1 MSLKTQQLY
10 ALVFLTRYVDLLF
23 TNPLRSPLTTYNTVM
38 KVLFITSS
46 LYIVHQMRTRYVHT
60 YSAAADAFRVPFLV
74 GPAALAALL
83 FHLKNTVVEV
93 VWAFSIFLEA
103 VAIMPQLFLL
113 QKTGEVENITSH
125 YIAALGAYRALYA
138 VNWLWRAFW
147 EPGYRQ
153 WLAWTAGIVQTV
165 LYADF
170 FYHYIKRYVG
180 GPFRSGR
187 GGGARDGRLWMGGV
201 ERGWGVGN
209 AARKR
214 GWRPSGVRRLQFRGL
229 QAVGWRWGG
238 RRQQLVASARLLR
251 LRRGCRGRH
260 LAILLGIRG
269 RFCAGWFGVAARQP
283 PYHGEHHAT
292 LLSPDAASAGGR
304 LASWAGL
311 CTLLSPKLCTVC
323 LCTRLTVLPF
333 VRLVSPPSALP

>member
-1 MSLKTQQLY
+1 MDTTGFAWLLVVVVRTSSTLADRPSPPAPPFPLYLSGISLKTQELY

-38 KVLFITSS
+38 KILFISSS

-60 YSAAADAFRVPFLV
+60 YNAAADAFRVPFLV
-74 GPAALAALL
+74 GPAAVAALL

-138 VNWLWRAFW
+138 VNWVWRAFW

-153 WLAWTAGIVQTV
+153 WLAWTAGVVQTV

-170 FYHYIKRYVG
+170 FYHYIKRYVWDAL
-180 GPFRSGR
+180 
-187 GGGARDGRLWMGGV
+187 ARDGR
-201 ERGWGVGN
+201 
-209 AARKR
+209 
-214 GWRPSGVRRLQFRGL
+214 
-229 QAVGWRWGG
+229 
-238 RRQQLVASARLLR
+238 
-251 LRRGCRGRH
+251 GCRAHVWPGRTAG
-260 LAILLGIRG
+260 LPCGWPWCRLGDLVQTAL
-269 RFCAGWFGVAARQP
+269 C
-283 PYHGEHHAT
+283 
-292 LLSPDAASAGGR
+292 SR
-304 LASWAGL
+304 LAGTQPL
-311 CTLLSPKLCTVC
+311 DGG
-323 LCTRLTVLPF
+323 
-333 VRLVSPPSALP
+333 

>member
-1 MSLKTQQLY
+1 MYLSGISLKTQELY

-38 KVLFITSS
+38 KILFISSS

-60 YSAAADAFRVPFLV
+60 YNAAADAFRVPFLV
-74 GPAALAALL
+74 GPAAVAALL

-138 VNWLWRAFW
+138 VNWVWRAFW

-153 WLAWTAGIVQTV
+153 WLAWTAGVVQTV

-170 FYHYIKRYVG
+170 FYHYIKRYVWDAL
-180 GPFRSGR
+180 
-187 GGGARDGRLWMGGV
+187 ARDGR
-201 ERGWGVGN
+201 
-209 AARKR
+209 
-214 GWRPSGVRRLQFRGL
+214 
-229 QAVGWRWGG
+229 
-238 RRQQLVASARLLR
+238 
-251 LRRGCRGRH
+251 GCRAHVWPGRTAG
-260 LAILLGIRG
+260 LPCGWPWCRLGDLVQTAL
-269 RFCAGWFGVAARQP
+269 C
-283 PYHGEHHAT
+283 
-292 LLSPDAASAGGR
+292 SR
-304 LASWAGL
+304 LAGTQPL
-311 CTLLSPKLCTVC
+311 DGG
-323 LCTRLTVLPF
+323 
-333 VRLVSPPSALP
+333 